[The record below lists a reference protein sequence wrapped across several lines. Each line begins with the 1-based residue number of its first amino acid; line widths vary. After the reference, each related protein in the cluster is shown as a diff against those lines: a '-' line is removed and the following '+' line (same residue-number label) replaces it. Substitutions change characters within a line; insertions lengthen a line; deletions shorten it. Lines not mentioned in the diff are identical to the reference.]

1 MRISLSVLYQLNLT
15 IPAKNLFGRLLYLY
29 KHEIH
34 LNAPVVSMNLD
45 SLLEIINS
53 KLQDIQNYPLNSAE
67 TLILRGIWQN
77 WTYNQIAQKGG
88 YSPGYLSN
96 VVAPQLCQRLSALIG
111 RRVTKKNCRSLLEY
125 YAACLNAET
134 MPLKQLSASSSNI
147 SQDILPCFPSG
158 SVGLGS
164 PFYIED
170 SAIKA
175 QIFEEIAKPG
185 ALVTITAPREMGK
198 TSLLLRILDYAN
210 RINYRTVSLNL
221 EQVDLTILSEPNRFL
236 RWLCANVTRQLQLKP
251 KLDEY
256 WDEDMGSKVS
266 CTLYFQNYLL
276 EQVDSP
282 LVLALDEVNRIFEHP
297 GVAKDF
303 LPLLRSWY
311 EEAKR
316 LPIWQKLRLIV
327 VKSTDIYVSLQLN
340 QEPFNVGLP
349 IVLNEFSLE
358 QVQQLAQRY
367 RLDWRDGRE
376 AKLLMALVG
385 GHPALIHIALYHLS
399 RGEMTLAQLLE
410 TAPICTGIY
419 YHHLQR
425 LWAILQDMPNLAIA
439 LHQVMNAPQPVQL
452 EPILT
457 YKLSSM
463 GLIKLDENKATP
475 SCQLYRQYFQNQQQK
490 HLALEEWLVNK
501 PVQNFKI
508 NPDEFNNN

>member
-1 MRISLSVLYQLNLT
+1 
-15 IPAKNLFGRLLYLY
+15 
-29 KHEIH
+29 
-34 LNAPVVSMNLD
+34 MNLD
-45 SLLEIINS
+45 SLQEIVNS
-53 KLQDIQNYPLNSAE
+53 KLQDIQSRPLNSAE
-67 TLILRGIWQN
+67 SLILRGIWHN
-77 WTYNQIAQKGG
+77 WTYNQMAQEGG

-125 YAACLNAET
+125 YAAYISTQT
-134 MPLKQLSASSSNI
+134 MPPKQLPASSSNVN
-147 SQDILPCFPSG
+147 QDILPCFPSG
-158 SVGLGS
+158 AVPLGS

-170 SAIKA
+170 SALKA
-175 QIFEEIAKPG
+175 QICEEIAKPG
-185 ALVTITAPREMGK
+185 ALVRITAPREMGK

-236 RWLCANVTRQLQLKP
+236 RWLCVNVTRQLQLKP

-266 CTLYFQNYLL
+266 CTLYFQDYLL
-276 EQVDSP
+276 EEIDSP
-282 LVLALDEVNRIFEHP
+282 FVLALDEVNQIFEHP

-327 VKSTDIYVSLQLN
+327 VNSTDIYVPLQLN
-340 QEPFNVGLP
+340 QSPFNVGLP
-349 IVLNEFSLE
+349 IVLKEFSQE

-367 RLDWRDGRE
+367 RLNWRDGME
-376 AKLLMALVG
+376 AKLLMATVG
-385 GHPALIHIALYHLS
+385 GHPALIHIALYYLS

-410 TAPICTGIY
+410 AAPTSTGIY

-425 LWAILQDMPNLAIA
+425 LWATLQDMPNLAIA
-439 LHQVMNAPQPVQL
+439 LDQVMNAPQPVQL
-452 EPILT
+452 EPILA

-475 SCQLYRQYFQNQQQK
+475 SCQLYRQYFQNLQEK
-490 HLALEEWLVNK
+490 NV
-501 PVQNFKI
+501 FC
-508 NPDEFNNN
+508 